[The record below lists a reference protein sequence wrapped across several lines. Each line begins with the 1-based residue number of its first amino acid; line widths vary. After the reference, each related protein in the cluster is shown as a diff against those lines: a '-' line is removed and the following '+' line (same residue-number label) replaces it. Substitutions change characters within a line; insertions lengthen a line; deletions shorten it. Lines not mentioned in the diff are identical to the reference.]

1 MEVGVMETVTVSPK
15 YQIVIPRMVR
25 EALGIKPGQK
35 VQVLQYQNRI
45 EFIPLKRM
53 KEMRGFLKGINT
65 TVEREKDRL

>member
-1 MEVGVMETVTVSPK
+1 MEDSIMETVTVSPK
-15 YQIVIPRMVR
+15 YQIVIPRIVR
-25 EALGIKPGQK
+25 ETLGIKPGQK

-45 EFIPLKRM
+45 EFIPLKKI

>member
-1 MEVGVMETVTVSPK
+1 METVKVSPK

-35 VQVLQYQNRI
+35 VQLLQYQNRL
-45 EFIPLKRM
+45 EFIPLKKM
-53 KEMRGFLKGINT
+53 KEMRGFLKGIDT

>member
-1 MEVGVMETVTVSPK
+1 METITISPK

-45 EFIPLKRM
+45 EFIPLKKM

-65 TVEREKDRL
+65 TVDREKDRL

>member
-1 MEVGVMETVTVSPK
+1 METVTISPK

-35 VQVLQYQNRI
+35 VKVLQYQNRI
-45 EFIPLKRM
+45 EFIPLKKM
-53 KEMRGFLKGINT
+53 KEMRGFLKGIST

>member
-1 MEVGVMETVTVSPK
+1 METVTISPK

-35 VQVLQYQNRI
+35 VKVLQYQNRI
-45 EFIPLKRM
+45 EFIPLKKM

>member
-53 KEMRGFLKGINT
+53 KEMRGFLKGINS

>member
-1 MEVGVMETVTVSPK
+1 METITISPK

-45 EFIPLKRM
+45 EFIPLKKM
-53 KEMRGFLKGINT
+53 KEMRGFLKGMNT
-65 TVEREKDRL
+65 TVDREKDRL

>member
-1 MEVGVMETVTVSPK
+1 METVTVSPK

>member
-1 MEVGVMETVTVSPK
+1 METITISPK

-25 EALGIKPGQK
+25 EAMGIKPGQK

-45 EFIPLKRM
+45 EFIPLKKM

-65 TVEREKDRL
+65 TVDREKDRL